1 MRRVIPLMLLS
12 LVIAFTGCS
21 PGGSRM
27 TDEELRVF
35 ATRYATAWSTQ
46 DPERFASFYE
56 EDGVLQIND
65 GEASV
70 GRAAIAA
77 TAGGF
82 MTNFP
87 DMVIDLVSVTFEGE
101 GARFNWRWTG
111 TNNGPGGN
119 GNSVDITGFEEWTFG
134 PNWLIARSQGH
145 LDQAEFDRQMGLT
158 D

>member
-1 MRRVIPLMLLS
+1 MRCLIPLI
-12 LVIAFTGCS
+12 LVIAFTACS

-46 DPERFASFYE
+46 DPQRFVSFYE

-65 GEASV
+65 GEPSV
-70 GRAAIAA
+70 GRDVIAA

-82 MTNFP
+82 MAAFP
-87 DMVIDLVSVTFEGE
+87 DMVIALVSVSYEGD

-111 TNNGPGGN
+111 RNTGPGG
-119 GNSVDITGFEEWTFG
+119 TGRSIDMTGYETWTFG
-134 PNWLIARSQGH
+134 PNGLIARSQGH
-145 LDQAEFDRQMGLT
+145 MDQAEYDRQMGVG